1 MPILCSSFAFLFVQL
16 FHPSFGDSSCDTKF
30 ENDPNLLFCLPENYS
45 KLRRPTPGYDVNI
58 TEDGRTFTVPG
69 P

>member
-1 MPILCSSFAFLFVQL
+1 MLIFFSSSLLFFVQFL
-16 FHPSFGDSSCDTKF
+16 CPTFGDSSCQAKF
-30 ENDPNLLFCLPENYS
+30 ENDPNLLFCLPDTYS